1 MNTLLNIKNLK
12 VEFHTEKG
20 IVEAVSNISY
30 TLEKG
35 KTLVVVGE
43 SGCGKSVHA
52 LSIMGLIPSPP
63 GLVAGGE
70 ILFDGNDLL
79 KLSKKEMQNVRGNQI
94 GMVFQNPMVSLNP
107 VFTVGAQLVE
117 AIQTHMDVNNEE
129 ARERAAELL
138 DKVDI
143 PSARQRLDDY
153 PHQFS
158 GGMLQRTVIAMALS
172 CDPQLLV
179 ADEPTTALD
188 VTIQAQ
194 IIELVKSLQDELGM
208 AVLWITHDLG
218 VAAGMADQINVM
230 YAGHIVERSSAE
242 EIFENPQHPYTQG
255 LLASLPK
262 MGEVEHDRL
271 ASIPGL
277 PPNLLAL
284 PAGCPFAPRCSYAV
298 EKCVQEN
305 PPLDDIGGEH
315 LVSCWRVDDELTESR
330 LETEDALETATKPKS
345 ESDAPI
351 LQVQGLKKYFPIKRG
366 GIIRRHVGDIKA
378 VDDVSFDIKRGETL
392 GLVGESGSGKTTVGR
407 TLLRLYDAT
416 AGEVYFEGQNVNA
429 LSEKEM
435 REMRQRMQIIFQ
447 DPYSALNPR
456 MKIGSIVGEPL
467 LVHTKL
473 SRAERAER
481 VSELLSLVGLDPKMG
496 DCFPH
501 EFSGGQRQR
510 IVIARALTLNPDFL
524 VCDEPISSLDVS
536 IQAQVIN
543 LMEDLQ
549 EKLGLAYLFIA
560 HDLSMVRHI
569 SNRIAVMYLGR
580 IVELA
585 ERDELFDEPLHPYTQ
600 ALISAIP
607 VADPEMEKS
616 RQRIFLEGDLPS
628 PAAPPKGCNFNTRC
642 PMVKDICF
650 EAEPS
655 YGKAKPGHFVACHLI
670 EA

>member
-1 MNTLLNIKNLK
+1 MNTLLDIKNLK
-12 VEFHTEKG
+12 VEFHSEKG

-70 ILFDGNDLL
+70 ILFDGDDLL
-79 KLSKKEMQNVRGNQI
+79 KLSKKEMQKVRGNQI
-94 GMVFQNPMVSLNP
+94 AMVFQNPMVSLNP
-107 VFTVGAQLVE
+107 VFTVGAQIVE
-117 AIQTHMDVNNEE
+117 AIQTHQNMSDED
-129 ARERAAELL
+129 ARERAVKLL
-138 DKVDI
+138 DMVGI
-143 PSARQRLDDY
+143 PSAEQRLDDF

-158 GGMLQRTVIAMALS
+158 GGMRQRAVIAMALS
-172 CDPQLLV
+172 CDPELLI

-194 IIELVKSLQDELGM
+194 IIELVKSLQEELGM

-262 MGEVEHDRL
+262 MGADEHSRL
-271 ASIPGL
+271 TSIPGL
-277 PPNLLAL
+277 PPNLLSL
-284 PAGCPFAPRCSYAV
+284 PAGCPFAPRCPYAV

-305 PPLDDIGGEH
+305 PPLNDIGGEH
-315 LVSCWRVDDELTESR
+315 LVSCWRVDEALAESS
-330 LETEDALETATKPKS
+330 LETEDARETAAKPKS
-345 ESDAPI
+345 TSDAPL

-366 GIIRRHVGDIKA
+366 GLFRKHVGDIKA
-378 VDDVSFDIKRGETL
+378 VDDLSFEIQRGETL

-416 AGEVYFEGQNVNA
+416 AGEVSFEGRDVNA
-429 LSEKEM
+429 LSASEM
-435 REMRQRMQIIFQ
+435 REMRQRMQLIFQ
-447 DPYSALNPR
+447 DPYSSLNPR
-456 MKIGSIVGEPL
+456 MKVGAIVGEPL
-467 LVHTKL
+467 LVHTKM

-481 VSELLSLVGLDPKMG
+481 VSELLSLVGLDPKMS
-496 DCFPH
+496 DRFPH

-510 IVIARALTLNPDFL
+510 IVIARALSLNPDFL
-524 VCDEPISSLDVS
+524 VCDEPIASLDVS
-536 IQAQVIN
+536 IQAQVVN

-585 ERDELFDEPLHPYTQ
+585 ERDELFEEPLHPYTQ
-600 ALISAIP
+600 ALISAVP

-628 PAAPPKGCNFNTRC
+628 PANPPKGCNFNTRC
-642 PMVKDICF
+642 PQVKDICF
-650 EAEPS
+650 ESEPV
-655 YGKAKPGHFVACHLI
+655 YGEAKSGHFVACHLV
-670 EA
+670 EV